1 MRAVDVG
8 APPAVEPGGQALDT
22 WELAAVGPT
31 WRPGPGEDAV
41 TPVDGVLEVHAD
53 ALVFRARDAV
63 DAATGSPLVAVIPAA
78 TMRTIGPLSPGSA
91 GAGGWLPGWQRRL
104 RSPGFAVG
112 TDAGAWMFDGPHGPR
127 RADALSER
135 FGIA

>member
-1 MRAVDVG
+1 MAE
-8 APPAVEPGGQALDT
+8 PAGQALDT

-31 WRPGPGEDAV
+31 WRPGPGEDGVAA
-41 TPVDGVLEVHAD
+41 VDGVLEVHGD

-78 TMRTIGPLSPGSA
+78 TIRAIGPLSPGSP

-104 RSPGFAVG
+104 RSPGFVVG
-112 TDAGAWMFDGPHGPR
+112 TDAGAWMFDGPHGPK